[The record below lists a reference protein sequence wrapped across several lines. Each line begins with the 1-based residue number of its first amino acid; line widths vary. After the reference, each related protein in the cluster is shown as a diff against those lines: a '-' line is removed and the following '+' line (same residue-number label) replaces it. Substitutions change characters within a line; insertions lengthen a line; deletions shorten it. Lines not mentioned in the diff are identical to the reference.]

1 VGEGRRDDVIEV
13 VLEDTISEVRFEF
26 ESSCLAD
33 FSTETVERVGA
44 GVAGE
49 ELHLVVEDPG
59 ELIVH
64 GVGERGVRDSAVVLH
79 EPHLDIL
86 QVEKGDP
93 PSEGVVG
100 HAEEG
105 DAGLVAEDV
114 EDVAVLREAEAGVGV
129 GRQLLEDAAGD
140 GAGVA
145 RDGGELGQH
154 DGAARHQ
161 RVHDRHGDGDRRD
174 LIRWIWIW
182 IP

>member
-1 VGEGRRDDVIEV
+1 MRQGIPMVGGPKHTYIHRRK
-13 VLEDTISEVRFEF
+13 SERAR
-26 ESSCLAD
+26 CMH
-33 FSTETVERVGA
+33 T
-44 GVAGE
+44 
-49 ELHLVVEDPG
+49 
-59 ELIVH
+59 
-64 GVGERGVRDSAVVLH
+64 
-79 EPHLDIL
+79 
-86 QVEKGDP
+86 
-93 PSEGVVG
+93 SEGVVG